1 MSALR
6 ANETKITT
14 ENAFNPD
21 PIGMEGKHKS
31 EKEAKTF
38 FWVFLLIHGRFVSSW
53 AAKDVCP
60 SIV

>member
-1 MSALR
+1 MGALR

-38 FWVFLLIHGRFVSSW
+38 F
-53 AAKDVCP
+53 
-60 SIV
+60 